1 MTVALADYLKVLR
14 SDIMGGERQGFTWN
28 DFLIERIAEEESMK
42 KTKVV
47 FLFLYNC
54 FVQIVKKK

>member
-42 KTKVV
+42 VSKGVRV
-47 FLFLYNC
+47 
-54 FVQIVKKK
+54 